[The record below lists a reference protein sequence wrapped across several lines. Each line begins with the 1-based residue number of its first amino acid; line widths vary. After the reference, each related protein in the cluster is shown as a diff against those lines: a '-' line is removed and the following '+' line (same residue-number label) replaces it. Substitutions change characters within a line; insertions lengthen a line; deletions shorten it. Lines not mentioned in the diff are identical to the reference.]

1 MPEIVLLP
9 YKFRPAGTI
18 LILAGLVLATLYI
31 WFDFRVTLPVF
42 AAVSAF
48 YETKFFTMI
57 HTNVADEFVLLS
69 LLSGLALIAF
79 TREKIEPAGID
90 LLRLRA
96 LFRSSVLNT
105 LLLLAAIVLVFGG
118 GFLGLLVF
126 NLFSF
131 LLFYV
136 IFFRVSLFRLRRGT
150 QKRQPDSEQAVP
162 IP

>member
-150 QKRQPDSEQAVP
+150 KKRQPDSEQAVP